1 MKRHIGSCLLD
12 ADYLLFESNI
22 TSLYI
27 RPTREILEFKKCF
40 ISYIDILRPWLS
52 WKLPIKRYRVC
63 FDKWKNNKNPKE
75 MFLFE
80 FARMT
85 RTRICHFKNIIVRLR
100 YIQVC
105 LNISSKIES
114 LDYCSI
120 TSHSILPCHSV
131 KQKNNL
137 RYIKKISHTQKCKCF
152 LKLPRWI

>member
-27 RPTREILEFKKCF
+27 RLTREILEFKKCF

-63 FDKWKNNKNPKE
+63 FDKWQNNKNS
-75 MFLFE
+75 
-80 FARMT
+80 RDVSIW
-85 RTRICHFKNIIVRLR
+85 ICKNDEVMSFQKYNSALNNLR

-105 LNISSKIES
+105 LNVTSKIES
-114 LDYCSI
+114 LNYCSI